1 MAVDFGSDDAY
12 PTDLSTPT
20 PEPDLPPTG
29 SDLVSPTGPEDSPD
43 DEEDMDTSEDKNASF
58 SSSVFICRFLNDR
71 VKLERMSY
79 PVEGVRM
86 MTSIGLFFFVFSLS
100 VIVDVDVLLL

>member
-1 MAVDFGSDDAY
+1 MRKFIFNSCSINATVAGGGLLVDASFF
-12 PTDLSTPT
+12 
-20 PEPDLPPTG
+20 
-29 SDLVSPTGPEDSPD
+29 D
-43 DEEDMDTSEDKNASF
+43 DEEDMETSEDKNASF